1 MLVEIAKINHEER
14 TVVSSLD
21 IAETFGKEHRRVL
34 QDIREI
40 GCSEEFRLHNFVQSS
55 YENSQGKQQPMFLV
69 TRDGFVLLAM
79 GYTGELAM
87 RFKETYIKQFNAMES
102 ALRGKLIE
110 REKGIAVRQAL
121 TKALQQSTENERM
134 HGHAYSTYTNVIYKV
149 LFGMNAAQLR
159 EKYQIKA
166 SDNLRDCFTQEELRA
181 IQSMECLV
189 SGLVDC
195 GWEYTAVKDFIT
207 KTNAHNLL
215 CA

>member
-87 RFKETYIKQFNAMES
+87 RFKEAYIKQFNAMES

>member
-1 MLVEIAKINHEER
+1 MLVEIAKINHEEC

-87 RFKETYIKQFNAMES
+87 RFKEAYIKQFNAMES

-195 GWEYTAVKDFIT
+195 GWEYTEVKDFIT

>member
-87 RFKETYIKQFNAMES
+87 RFKEAYIKQFNAMES

-166 SDNLRDCFTQEELRA
+166 SDNLRDCFTQEELLA